1 MEARGEKMTKL
12 GLLLGSTL
20 LFAAVGCGGA
30 GPKPTGQLV
39 AAEAAI
45 RGAEEAGAQDEPQA
59 ALHLK
64 MARDQIAEAQVLIAN
79 ENNNKAG
86 DALVRAKV
94 DAELAIV
101 LTRSATQEADARQV
115 IRQVEELQ
123 SESGPAAEGGE

>member
-1 MEARGEKMTKL
+1 
-12 GLLLGSTL
+12 
-20 LFAAVGCGGA
+20 
-30 GPKPTGQLV
+30 
-39 AAEAAI
+39 
-45 RGAEEAGAQDEPQA
+45 
-59 ALHLK
+59 